1 MAMVENATMTANATD
16 LANTPFGKAWQEAT
30 GVELE
35 IMQLADVDAL
45 NLLYA
50 SGELPDLIYSCGQR
64 AKRACLH
71 AHLATAAGVNTPQL
85 CCVASLMPRQLAAG
99 VLTLHSGKVL
109 PLRILL

>member
-50 SGELPDLIYSCGQR
+50 SGELPGPDLFLR
-64 AKRACLH
+64 ATSQAGMLACTFGDCRTDLG
-71 AHLATAAGVNTPQL
+71 AVPFFAEAL
-85 CCVASLMPRQLAAG
+85 CEGSYGRCD
-99 VLTLHSGKVL
+99 
-109 PLRILL
+109 

>member
-1 MAMVENATMTANATD
+1 MAMVENATVTANATD

-71 AHLATAAGVNTPQL
+71 AHLATAAPILVLYPFLQKRFVKGVM
-85 CCVASLMPRQLAAG
+85 VGAIKG
-99 VLTLHSGKVL
+99 
-109 PLRILL
+109 